1 MRLVTVLLY
10 RNANYRS
17 TESELDNVRN
27 EGYEKKRGV
36 NWTLIPVHS
45 VILRG
50 GTELRPGK
58 IKLRSYLAL
67 WFSFIQS
74 VIPTRSQLILK
85 VFPARDTLL

>member
-36 NWTLIPVHS
+36 TWTLIPVLS
-45 VILRG
+45 VILLGR
-50 GTELRPGK
+50 TQLRPGK
-58 IKLRSYLAL
+58 IQLRSYLAL

-85 VFPARDTLL
+85 VFPARDALL